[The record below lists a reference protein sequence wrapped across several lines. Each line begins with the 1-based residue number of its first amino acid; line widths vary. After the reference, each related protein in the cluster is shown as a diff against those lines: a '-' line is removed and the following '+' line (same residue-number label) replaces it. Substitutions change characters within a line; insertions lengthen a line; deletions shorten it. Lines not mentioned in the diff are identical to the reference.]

1 MLESHPSREEL
12 IAADQQEIN
21 RELGRPDT
29 PITRPRALGSM
40 EPQSCLVTYLP
51 EDLLAPLLETFRA
64 QGLPE
69 QLITG
74 GHLVAEGLVEVRWTL
89 ELVVPLTVAEGEAVM
104 SLLVSDRM
112 ESPLSS
118 GNVGVDQIAE
128 N

>member
-1 MLESHPSREEL
+1 MLKSRPSRDEL

-29 PITRPRALGSM
+29 PITGPRVLGSM
-40 EPQSCLVTYLP
+40 EPQSRLVTYLP
-51 EDLLAPLLETFRA
+51 EDLPTPLLETFRA

-69 QLITG
+69 RLVTG
-74 GHLVAEGLVEVRWTL
+74 GHLVAEGSVEVRWTL

-112 ESPLSS
+112 ESPSLS
-118 GNVGVDQIAE
+118 GNAGVDLVE